1 MKIGLLIVD
10 IFLNKFKELR
20 EIELF
25 YDGVKKFEYI
35 LEEIIVVFIMVN
47 NCKLEKCV
55 INLMMCKLFNW

>member
-35 LEEIIVVFIMVN
+35 LEEIIGVFIMVN
-47 NCKLEKCV
+47 KYVGE
-55 INLMMCKLFNW
+55 MCDKFEDV

>member
-25 YDGVKKFEYI
+25 YDGVKKIWVYI
-35 LEEIIVVFIMVN
+35 RGDYRSVYN
-47 NCKLEKCV
+47 GK
-55 INLMMCKLFNW
+55 

>member
-10 IFLNKFKELR
+10 IFLNKLKELR

-35 LEEIIVVFIMVN
+35 LEEIIGVFIMVN
-47 NCKLEKCV
+47 KYVGE
-55 INLMMCKLFNW
+55 MCDKFEDV

>member
-35 LEEIIVVFIMVN
+35 LEEIIGVFIMVN
-47 NCKLEKCV
+47 KYVRE
-55 INLMMCKLFNW
+55 MCDKFEDV